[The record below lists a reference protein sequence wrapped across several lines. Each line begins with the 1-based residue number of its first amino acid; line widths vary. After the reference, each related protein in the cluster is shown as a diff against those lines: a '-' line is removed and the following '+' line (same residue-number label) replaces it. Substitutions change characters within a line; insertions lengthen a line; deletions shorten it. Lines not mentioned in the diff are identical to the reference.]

1 MNLQRTF
8 VPLAGLL
15 AFSVAEA
22 AITTNTLPTTASL
35 PATGSTT
42 RGFVLRSLQGPAEP
56 PLANN
61 SVRALRQINGTLTD
75 TNGVL
80 VPNEAIAGS
89 LTRPVGAY
97 SVDTINFV
105 NDPDGTGNTVDVTDI
120 DGNLLTSF
128 PPAPFPGIPGTAGG
142 YNNFAVEVVGF
153 LKLPAGVTVFGTS
166 VSADRTDVND
176 DDSYAVYVGAN
187 PRDFFATKVGEYER
201 NSRPF

>member
-56 PLANN
+56 SLANN

-80 VPNEAIAGS
+80 VPN
-89 LTRPVGAY
+89 
-97 SVDTINFV
+97 
-105 NDPDGTGNTVDVTDI
+105 
-120 DGNLLTSF
+120 
-128 PPAPFPGIPGTAGG
+128 
-142 YNNFAVEVVGF
+142 
-153 LKLPAGVTVFGTS
+153 
-166 VSADRTDVND
+166 
-176 DDSYAVYVGAN
+176 
-187 PRDFFATKVGEYER
+187 
-201 NSRPF
+201 